1 MENRYYKIRADE
13 KRVIVERITAY
24 IKNRPDILFAYL
36 HGSFFSGDRFRD
48 IDIAI
53 YLKPP
58 FSPSLQVELEM
69 EAELDQEV
77 KKYPVEVR
85 VLNNAPLSSE
95 VLSALQRLE
104 DLRKLS
110 EEEFA
115 ADPHKVASAK
125 YNLIVAIEGAV
136 DLSNHI
142 ISKNGF
148 RTPEDYAD
156 TFRVMEEKGVF
167 DAEFPTL

>member
-1 MENRYYKIRADE
+1 VRKI
-13 KRVIVERITAY
+13 T
-24 IKNRPDILFAYL
+24 
-36 HGSFFSGDRFRD
+36 
-48 IDIAI
+48 
-53 YLKPP
+53 
-58 FSPSLQVELEM
+58 
-69 EAELDQEV
+69 
-77 KKYPVEVR
+77 
-85 VLNNAPLSSE
+85 SE

-167 DAEFPTL
+167 DAEFTDSLIQMARFRNRLGHIYWDIDDVEIYRIIQTRLQDIKQFLKKFGNFIGI

>member
-1 MENRYYKIRADE
+1 MRKI
-13 KRVIVERITAY
+13 T
-24 IKNRPDILFAYL
+24 
-36 HGSFFSGDRFRD
+36 
-48 IDIAI
+48 
-53 YLKPP
+53 
-58 FSPSLQVELEM
+58 
-69 EAELDQEV
+69 
-77 KKYPVEVR
+77 
-85 VLNNAPLSSE
+85 SE

-167 DAEFPTL
+167 DAEFTNSIIQTARFRNRLVHIYWDIDDAEIYRIIQTRLQDIKQFLKKFGNFIGL